1 MRKRVLTVIDA
12 IADILIKVTPKYFHT
27 RNAKHLHRST
37 LKANQYVIINLEDRT
52 YFGHHP
58 HETIEHLASINKVL
72 IARALLEQIQ
82 SHQIN
87 LSDITPQ
94 FQTNYTLWDVIG
106 DDIQENLSYMLNQSS
121 NTATNVITQAL
132 GGYSGINQSL
142 LNSGLIN
149 SSINCYTEPSS
160 FVPSPPI
167 SRNISTPY
175 ELGIAMI
182 DIVQSGNMNFIK
194 PMIDTEYPYTHTHR
208 VCNKAGINSTTIA
221 NVSLIKVDNREY
233 VIVVFFK
240 LTRLKVKVFTLLS
253 EILSL
258 QQSQNILFKWDPVSS
273 FTQKAI
279 NYLQCNPL

>member
-1 MRKRVLTVIDA
+1 MRKRVLTVIDS
-12 IADILIKVTPKYFHT
+12 IADILIKVTPKYLHNSKT
-27 RNAKHLHRST
+27 KHLKRSS
-37 LKANQYVIINLEDRT
+37 LKASQYVIINLEDRT
-52 YFGHHP
+52 YFGNHP
-58 HETIEHLASINKVL
+58 NETIEHLASINKVL
-72 IARALLEQIQ
+72 IARALLEQIH
-82 SHQIN
+82 SKKLN
-87 LSDITPQ
+87 MSDPTPQ

-106 DDIQENLSYMLNQSS
+106 KDIKENLSYMLNQSS
-121 NTATNVITQAL
+121 NTATNVITEAL
-132 GGYSGINQSL
+132 GGYSGINESL
-142 LNSGLIN
+142 RLSGLID

-160 FVPSPPI
+160 YVPSPPI

-182 DIVQSGNMNFIK
+182 DIVQSGNMDFIQ
-194 PMIDTEYPYTHTHR
+194 PMIETEYPYTHTHR

-258 QQSQNILFKWDPVSS
+258 QKSQNILFKWDPVSA

-279 NYLQCNPL
+279 KYLHYHPL